1 VGLYTLSLRLAACH
15 NMQES
20 NCVWWE
26 GEFIYSEPPKMILD
40 ASDEVLMR
48 VNLYFTLVA
57 LALYLS
63 SSI

>member
-1 VGLYTLSLRLAACH
+1 
-15 NMQES
+15 
-20 NCVWWE
+20 VWWE